1 MNIGD
6 KISELA
12 LHFGADDF
20 DGTVGHEE
28 IMHEAGSLTNLSYSK
43 KQLTRFI
50 IDAKGIPVQRNSI
63 YTKFRRFD
71 DDDGNS
77 QFISL
82 PIVSMGA
89 GE

>member
-12 LHFGADDF
+12 LHYGADDF

-43 KQLTRFI
+43 KQLTKFI